1 MLVRCVFARSSLS
14 RGRTHILVSRADLW
28 LSPSA
33 DQSLHSLCP
42 SGSVS
47 LHSLRPSGSRR
58 FPGFD
63 LSTKV
68 FGSSIASQSGKV
80 HFLMDLLVHLK
91 EGGHRVLVFSQSTK
105 MLDLI
110 ENALDETKRGWQRI
124 RMDGS
129 INKVAERKALV
140 DRYNTDSNIFLF
152 LMTTQVGGVGITLT
166 SADRVVIFDPAWN
179 TAMDD
184 QAADRVYR
192 IGQTRD
198 VIIYRLISSGTI
210 EEKMYRKQVFKGALS
225 KSLLGKEA
233 AVHTYFTRGELRELF
248 IFHPDEVREPKTQNL
263 LSSLHSHKRDTY
275 PALDRELAYL
285 SQMSTLVGITDHN
298 LLYTEEAS
306 QFKSHAELD
315 EYAAGAHLA
324 LSKTIAP
331 KDVVESEQKEAAIR
345 MARGQRGPVTT
356 IYVDD
361 DSAPRARRDPAQVGT
376 RVGDITL
383 LSIDDQFELGL
394 VKMKATQEK
403 PKQNPFSNA
412 PRSRPGHKFGGNDRV
427 TALPIV
433 QRSSDVTSTAKK
445 PSTSPQTFS
454 KKTGSSGSP
463 VSLPTVST
471 KPSSSNFPPK
481 KDQPK
486 PTSKHTPTTLP
497 TVVTIKKSGSLP
509 VAQPPSQK
517 PVVQSPASTSVD
529 SDADVDDLLAKLLG
543 DVSIAKND
551 DKKSSSVAPVAP
563 SKTTTTTTAAQPPSS
578 VVKPKSRRIIE
589 EDDDDLP
596 EAASLATSQSSV
608 GSTTSAHRAP
618 ESAKSVAVEPTL
630 EDEHDDSADSLAA
643 ALGATVIAPQASAVE
658 VDDENAEM
666 DSDMPLSPVVQRP
679 KAARKSII
687 TFTVLPDEDEH
698 EAFAMDAETLDQEP
712 EAVDSDDD
720 DAESDL
726 ESANGS
732 ECSEASETEFE
743 ITAAQADRTSRSASS
758 KHFLDKSVNDT
769 EDEEADAEDIDGQTD
784 DETESTVEDDDGAS
798 LDSFIASEDEE
809 DDEDDDVVEVDER
822 AMVIQRLLNET
833 KTSRKGDVPP
843 AVPTTADIDA
853 APTMDK
859 KTSAGSQ
866 TEKDAAR
873 NPSVPLDG
881 PKRGNSQSNGQIAS
895 SHAPASTKPQS
906 AATTTTSSAHKVK
919 DATKESAAQQG
930 KPFGEK
936 QKPSAA
942 STHSFSFS
950 QARSKRRIVESDD
963 ED

>member
-1 MLVRCVFARSSLS
+1 MPFAFPSADPYLSSLS
-14 RGRTHILVSRADLW
+14 GFRPHI
-28 LSPSA
+28 SPFSPP
-33 DQSLHSLCP
+33 LHF
-42 SGSVS
+42 
-47 LHSLRPSGSRR
+47 RR

-91 EGGHRVLVFSQSTK
+91 EGGHRVLIFSQSTK

-129 INKVAERKALV
+129 VNKVADRKALV
-140 DRYNTDSNIFLF
+140 DDYNTNPNIFLF

-248 IFHPDEVREPKTQNL
+248 IFHPDEIREPKTQNM

-275 PALDRELAYL
+275 PALDREIAYL
-285 SQMSTLVGITDHN
+285 RQLSTLVGITDHN

-306 QFKSHAELD
+306 QIKSHAELD

-403 PKQNPFSNA
+403 PRQNPFSNA

-427 TALPIV
+427 SALPV
-433 QRSSDVTSTAKK
+433 VHRSSDAATTAKK
-445 PSTSPQTFS
+445 TSTIPQLAS
-454 KKTGSSGSP
+454 KKGGSSASP
-463 VSLPTVST
+463 VTLPSVAT
-471 KPSSSNFPPK
+471 KPSSSNILPK

-486 PTSKHTPTTLP
+486 TVSVPTPNPQPT
-497 TVVTIKKSGSLP
+497 VTIKKSGSLP
-509 VAQPPSQK
+509 VAQPLPSQK
-517 PVVQSPASTSVD
+517 PAAKPSAPTHA
-529 SDADVDDLLAKLLG
+529 DAGDDVDDLLSKLLD
-543 DVSIAKND
+543 DVSIAKSEP
-551 DKKSSSVAPVAP
+551 KASYVAPPKPDAT
-563 SKTTTTTTAAQPPSS
+563 STAAKAPPSA
-578 VVKPKSRRIIE
+578 VKPKSRRIIE
-589 EDDDDLP
+589 EEDDDLP
-596 EAASLATSQSSV
+596 APAPLATSQSSTV
-608 GSTTSAHRAP
+608 SNSTPLQASDSGKSTAI
-618 ESAKSVAVEPTL
+618 ESNAEV
-630 EDEHDDSADSLAA
+630 EHDALADSLAA
-643 ALGATVIAPQASAVE
+643 ALGTTTIAPQASSVE
-658 VDDENAEM
+658 VDDLDADMEG
-666 DSDMPLSPVVQRP
+666 DMPLSPVVQRP
-679 KAARKSII
+679 KVARKSII
-687 TFTVLPDEDEH
+687 SFTVIPDEDEH

-712 EAVDSDDD
+712 EAVDSDEDD
-720 DAESDL
+720 EESDL

-743 ITAAQADRTSRSASS
+743 IKAAQADRNSRSAPS
-758 KHFLDKSVNDT
+758 KHFLDNSRTDT
-769 EDEEADAEDIDGQTD
+769 DDEEADAEDIDGQTD
-784 DETESTVEDDDGAS
+784 DESESTVADDDGAS

-822 AMVIQRLLNET
+822 ALVIQRLLNET
-833 KTSRKGDVPP
+833 KSSRNDDAPSK
-843 AVPTTADIDA
+843 ASTAIDIDA
-853 APTMDK
+853 TPTLDK
-859 KTSAGSQ
+859 KSSSMSQ
-866 TEKDAAR
+866 TEKDAT
-873 NPSVPLDG
+873 NNIGVPQG
-881 PKRGNSQSNGQIAS
+881 GSKRVDSISNGQIAS
-895 SHAPASTKPQS
+895 SQASASTKPQS
-906 AATTTTSSAHKVK
+906 AATNTAKPTATINK
-919 DATKESAAQQG
+919 DAAQQG
-930 KPFGEK
+930 KYFADK
-936 QKPSAA
+936 QKAPVA
-942 STHSFSFS
+942 STPSFSFT
-950 QARSKRRIVESDD
+950 QARAKRRIVESDE